1 VGYFL
6 NKYIIRSNSKMANL
20 KLLGAV
26 SGYTEL
32 AAADNAVP
40 TVFVLPAADGTV
52 GQVLS
57 TNGNGTL
64 QFTTVQAG
72 GASYTLPIASTTIL
86 GGVRVDGTSITIN
99 GSGVISGASTYTLPT
114 ASSTVLGGVKV
125 GNGLEIVSG
134 VLSATGT
141 ATATQ
146 SDSLKVGANYRQAA
160 IDEASQ
166 GTAYTIACRDLDGN
180 LNAVFFQGTATSS
193 LFADLAER
201 YTADATYA
209 PGTVLEFGGSH
220 EVTIAQDDTRRVAGV
235 VSSHPGFIMNNALI
249 GAHVATVAL
258 QGRVPCKVRGT
269 IRKGDM
275 LVSAGGGFARPTQT
289 PQVGSV
295 IGKALED
302 FDGAEGVIEVV
313 VGRL

>member
-1 VGYFL
+1 
-6 NKYIIRSNSKMANL
+6 MANL

-40 TVFVLPAADGTV
+40 TVFVLPAADGTA

-57 TNGNGTL
+57 TNGSGTL
-64 QFTTVQAG
+64 QFTTVAG
-72 GASYTLPIASTTIL
+72 GSSNYNLPTASAQTL
-86 GGVRVDGTSITIN
+86 GGVRVDGTTITIN
-99 GSGVISGASTYTLPT
+99 GSGVISSANVYTLPT
-114 ASSTVLGGVKV
+114 ATSTVLGGVKV
-125 GNGLEIVSG
+125 GNGLDINNG
-134 VLSATGT
+134 VLSVTGS
-141 ATATQ
+141 ATAAEA
-146 SDSLKVGANYRQAA
+146 DSLRVGANYRQAA

-193 LFADLAER
+193 LFADLAEK
-201 YTADATYA
+201 YIADAEYA
-209 PGTVLEFGGSH
+209 PGTVLEFGGQQ
-220 EVTIAQDDTRRVAGV
+220 EVTIAQDETRRVAGV
-235 VSSHPGFIMNNALI
+235 VSSHPGFIMNNALT
-249 GAHVATVAL
+249 GTHTATVAL

-269 IRKGDM
+269 VQKGDM
-275 LVSAGGGFARPTQT
+275 LVSAGGGFARATHT
-289 PQVGSV
+289 PLVGSV

-302 FDGAEGVIEVV
+302 FNGAEGVIEVV